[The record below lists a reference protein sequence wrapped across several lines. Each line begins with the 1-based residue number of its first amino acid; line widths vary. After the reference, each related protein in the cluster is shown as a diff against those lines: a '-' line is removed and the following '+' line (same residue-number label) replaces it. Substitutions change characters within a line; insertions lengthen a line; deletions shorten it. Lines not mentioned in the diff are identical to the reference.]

1 LNSSRR
7 LVLFVDEADLSRR
20 EDRMGNVVETFGL
33 TKRYDRETVVD
44 HLDLTVEAGE
54 IFGFLGP
61 NGAGKTTT
69 LLMLL
74 GLTEPTEGR
83 SLVLGFDPLRR
94 PLEVKSRVG
103 YMAENMGIYRDL
115 TARESLRYIAE
126 LNDLHGIERDIFA
139 TLELTGL
146 AEAADKPTGT
156 FSRGMRQRLGLA
168 EVLIKNPALIFLDE
182 PTLGLDPDGI
192 ATMLDLVER
201 LPAERGVTV
210 VLSSHL
216 LHLVSR
222 VAHRVAI
229 LDRGRVLAQG
239 ALEVLAA
246 ESGLPLDLEAVYHH
260 YLPRVGENE
269 AQA

>member
-1 LNSSRR
+1 M
-7 LVLFVDEADLSRR
+7 EH
-20 EDRMGNVVETFGL
+20 VVETFGL
-33 TKRYDRETVVD
+33 TKRYGSETAVD
-44 HLDLTVEAGE
+44 HLDLAVEAGE

-74 GLTEPTEGR
+74 GLSEPSEGR
-83 SLVLGFDPLRR
+83 ALVLGLDPLRS
-94 PLEVKSRVG
+94 PLAVKSKTG
-103 YMAENMGIYRDL
+103 YLAENMGVYRDM

-126 LNDLHGIERDIFA
+126 LNRLDRVELAAAEA
-139 TLELTGL
+139 LELVGL
-146 AEAADKPTGT
+146 GEAADKLTGA

-168 EVLIKNPALIFLDE
+168 EVLIKQPGLVFLDE

-192 ATMLDLVER
+192 AAMLELIER
-201 LPAERGVTV
+201 LPRERGLTV

-229 LDRGRVLAQG
+229 LDHGRLLAQG
-239 ALEVLAA
+239 SVAELAA
-246 ESGLPLDLEAVYHH
+246 ERGVAPDLEEVYRCC
-260 YLPRVGENE
+260 LKRAGEE
-269 AQA
+269 AAA